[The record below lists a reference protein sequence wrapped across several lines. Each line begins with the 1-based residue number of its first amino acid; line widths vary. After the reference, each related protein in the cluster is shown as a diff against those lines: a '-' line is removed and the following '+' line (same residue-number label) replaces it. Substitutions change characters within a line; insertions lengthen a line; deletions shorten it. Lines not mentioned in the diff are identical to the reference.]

1 MLIEKTTIEHLSGG
15 TFDEN
20 SLTEEQLQRLKE
32 LAASIPSP
40 KHSGPDLDL
49 NEHLEKTISKY
60 ECQGDSSIRMA
71 YGSTNTVRTYQDLS
85 SSANG
90 TFGQHFV
97 ITHINFFKNETD
109 QSNSVDQIKLLYQG
123 TDESW
128 HECEDIAIAPI
139 ALRDEEPR
147 WLADSIIK
155 IDSEKLISYVIKGSI
170 KIKGK
175 PGDDNFRRR
184 RAHRSLP
191 QPLKLQIN
199 IKDNLNKQS
208 SLIAEQLN
216 EPLHIDTSQS
226 FIKYNHEKLQDLL
239 AFVYADDLEREERL
253 FLAVYLDQENHIVI
267 NSNHSSS
274 ITLQRK
280 SIRTM
285 EFNAKQNNTVEE
297 PLDSIHYQYRDHEKK
312 AVALFD
318 PQTFLCYAIR
328 VEVTVKTSKSEETVL
343 LPLDK
348 IQ

>member
-1 MLIEKTTIEHLSGG
+1 MLIEKTAIEHLSGG
-15 TFDEN
+15 EIDEN
-20 SLTEEQLQRLKE
+20 SLTEEQVERLKE
-32 LAASIPSP
+32 LTANIPSP

-49 NEHLEKTISKY
+49 NEHIGKTISKD

-71 YGSTNTVRTYQDLS
+71 YGSTNTVRTHQDSYS
-85 SSANG
+85 SRKG
-90 TFGQHFV
+90 TFGQHFI
-97 ITHINFFKNETD
+97 ITHINFLKNGTD
-109 QSNSVDQIKLLYQG
+109 QSNSVDQITLRYQG
-123 TDESW
+123 ADQSW

-139 ALRDEEPR
+139 ALRNEEPC
-147 WLADSIIK
+147 WLADSIIRF
-155 IDSEKLISYVIKGSI
+155 DSEKLVSYAIKGSI
-170 KIKGK
+170 TIKGE

-208 SLIAEQLN
+208 SLIVEQLN
-216 EPLHIDTSQS
+216 EPLDIDTTQS
-226 FIKYNHEKLQDLL
+226 FIKYNESKLQDLL
-239 AFVYADDLEREERL
+239 AFVYADDIDKEERI
-253 FLAVYLDQENHIVI
+253 FLAVYLDQENHIVVD
-267 NSNHSSS
+267 SNHTSS

-285 EFNAKQNNTVEE
+285 EFNAKQNKTIEE
-297 PLDSIHYQYRDHEKK
+297 PLNSIHYQYEDREKK

-318 PQTFLCYAIR
+318 PQTFLFYAIR
-328 VEVTVKTSKSEETVL
+328 VEVTLKTSKSEETVL